1 VRINFLAVVSL
12 FLLALNLRP
21 AITAVGPLVG
31 SIQDTTGLSAAAL
44 GFLSSLPL
52 LAFSAFAPLAKFGRR
67 FGIERTVA
75 IAMLMLAVGIVVRSG
90 GSTAA
95 LFAGTVVLAAGIAVG
110 NVLTPSIIKRDYPER
125 VGPLTTIYALILALS
140 AAMASG
146 LAVPSERALPG
157 GWRSALA
164 IWAVPAAIAAV
175 LWARAFLR
183 PHRSAPPVDDSAAV
197 SVWRSPLAWCVTG
210 FMGLQSL
217 CFYVSIAW
225 LPKVFQDGGYDAAVA
240 GLLITGFQVVSIVAG
255 VLMPRLLSLRTARV
269 SSLDGCVGGTGRFR
283 LGRQLSFGARIHRS
297 ALDRSSSSRVAVSH
311 VPIDGISARSVRSV
325 ALRVGARSVRRMDA
339 AVRGIRS
346 LRRDS
351 GHRRVQ
357 GGTESHRESLIL
369 DSGQRRAAL
378 RSDGFVSDRRGNR

>member
-1 VRINFLAVVSL
+1 MRINFLAVVSL

-255 VLMPRLLSLRTARV
+255 VLMPRLLSLRK
-269 SSLDGCVGGTGRFR
+269 D
-283 LGRQLSFGARIHRS
+283 QS
-297 ALDRSSSSRVAVSH
+297 ALAAAASLGIAIGVLGLLVFPRWTVAW
-311 VPIDGISARSVRSV
+311 V
-325 ALRVGARSVRRMDA
+325 ALAGF
-339 AVRGIRS
+339 G
-346 LRRDS
+346 S
-351 GHRRVQ
+351 GVSFPLALAFI
-357 GGTESHRESLIL
+357 G
-369 DSGQRRAAL
+369 L
-378 RSDGFVSDRRGNR
+378 RSTDHHQAASLSLMSQSMGYLLAASGPLLFGWAHDLSGGWTLPLGGFAACAAIQAIVGYKAGRNRTVSR